1 VYDVAAPASATP
13 DPAAL
18 MGSER
23 VFTQRQLLGVAPLE
37 SDGSLKVTL
46 PSRRPLILEL
56 QDAGRQPILTMREEH
71 QLGPGENIS
80 PGVPRQLFNSVC
92 AGCHGSISGREPD
105 IAVTADALTGA
116 TRSLSRDAPAKT
128 LR

>member
-1 VYDVAAPASATP
+1 M
-13 DPAAL
+13 L

-37 SDGSLKVTL
+37 ADGSLKVAL
-46 PSRRPLILEL
+46 PARRPLILEL
-56 QDAGRQPILTMREEH
+56 QDGGRQPIFTMREEH
-71 QLGPGENIS
+71 QLGPGETIS
-80 PGVPRQLFNSVC
+80 PGVPRKLFNGVC
-92 AGCHGSISGREPD
+92 GGCHGSISGREPD

-116 TRSLSRDAPAKT
+116 TMSLSRDAAAKT